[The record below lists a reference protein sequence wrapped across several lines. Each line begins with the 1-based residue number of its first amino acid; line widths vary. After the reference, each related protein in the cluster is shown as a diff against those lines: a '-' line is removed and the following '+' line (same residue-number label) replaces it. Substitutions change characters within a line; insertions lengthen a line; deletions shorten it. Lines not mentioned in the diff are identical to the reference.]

1 MFCNFLIILW
11 ANASKYGSLRYG
23 KVLYILYA
31 PTPARSTM
39 EVTGQM
45 LDTIFT
51 SFDTSPLYLYVL
63 SDHPCLLLL
72 SLPPVLSA

>member
-39 EVTGQM
+39 ESQPYGLTTGSAGG
-45 LDTIFT
+45 LDEPLRGIFR
-51 SFDTSPLYLYVL
+51 FRL
-63 SDHPCLLLL
+63 
-72 SLPPVLSA
+72 